1 MTPPED
7 DALLDALGA
16 LPSHDVDPAVAA
28 RIARRARG
36 ALAEST
42 RTAPWLAALTRFYT
56 RVVEAP
62 LVLAACALYLVWLGG
77 RLGDTGFSAAE
88 RARAG
93 ADAQARHR
101 PIGAREGMM
110 PSASCP
116 TILVEPQRTSAE
128 RSARIAM
135 NLPAAT
141 GRPGPSRG
149 TATRDDAGCTPGT
162 RFLVR
167 PPHARCRSGRGGRR
181 G

>member
-16 LPSHDVDPAVAA
+16 LPSHDVDPTVAA

-42 RTAPWLAALTRFYT
+42 RTAPWLAAITRFYT

-93 ADAQARHR
+93 SDAQATHR
-101 PIGAREGMM
+101 PIRDALHACADESYLRPREQPVNHGADTRDVFVAHVVITREIDR
-110 PSASCP
+110 A
-116 TILVEPQRTSAE
+116 LRD
-128 RSARIAM
+128 
-135 NLPAAT
+135 
-141 GRPGPSRG
+141 RPGMR
-149 TATRDDAGCTPGT
+149 RI
-162 RFLVR
+162 RR
-167 PPHARCRSGRGGRR
+167 RCEHGES
-181 G
+181 